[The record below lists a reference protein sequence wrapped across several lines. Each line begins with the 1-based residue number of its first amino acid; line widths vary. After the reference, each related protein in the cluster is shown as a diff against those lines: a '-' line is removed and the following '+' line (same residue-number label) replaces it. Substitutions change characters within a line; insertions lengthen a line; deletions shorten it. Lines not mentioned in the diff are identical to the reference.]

1 MSKRL
6 VQPVALI
13 HLSDMSFAKQISSK
27 YGWSIDHAVK
37 RSNMSH
43 VEQVN
48 NRQKAELTIPAIQVT
63 KVFRPLHIKVIM
75 NHYSLNQVVH
85 YKQLPLLSEPLKQ
98 KYEERIEQGKWMQP
112 TDGIIQKISS
122 QIRER
127 QQQIGH
133 EQLQEQLSKTSKLSL
148 PAVRISE
155 KAETNESALIV
166 SPSSIVS
173 RIDQQPK
180 TISLQLLKKTV
191 DHSSK
196 LPQAKATIKLSS
208 YIQVIE
214 EMERKQQLEGR
225 RKASLQ
231 QASYEPAI
239 HASNEA
245 LNKDTKLT
253 VKLIQRNM
261 QQVTNQTSKQ
271 ASTIKKHVS
280 NFIALHE
287 QRQLLKQS
295 EHKRVLAITN
305 IYKAKLTALINEK
318 VIQNQPIFVRQA
330 MLLQRSGQL
339 IVNTSKQNEKQAPTH
354 AINSNSVPSQDKLA
368 DTVARRLKYYLKAST
383 SHTSMLKTLQHIS
396 RTEQQKLIYNGAL
409 QHQPQSINGKIS
421 LFYKKE
427 ALIVDK
433 SLQHIRKQDTH
444 ASHNLLTA
452 NTYIAA
458 IRHEIMAHQAVIAA
472 NQQLNVLPS
481 KQPIGTDRSADMQ
494 QIIATERSMKMQ
506 QAIAANQSA
515 EMQQATRGSKQTEL
529 KLETIWNRA
538 RSIIAAKKHIVH
550 ITSLHKQLIE
560 RNEKLFYEIEMVE
573 KKRTPRARKT
583 ITVPQV
589 KLTFRKQQSA
599 MTDFHKPITN
609 KKVSLNGHSSIAANA
624 DRKEIA
630 LAKLTAKPIAESIVQ
645 AAMQPIVQSLTTKA
659 QQLEDIATP
668 SIVRRAA
675 SLHYNSNQAKLEH
688 SRKKE
693 QPPGMLQASRLSQL
707 SQLETKVEQLI
718 RNQTESIQR
727 NLSQSIQ
734 KVVTQSVQHELD
746 AGKAQMSA
754 TTANSSLLN
763 TPLHNS
769 TKEARN
775 MLSEQQEHVIVQHAI
790 HEQLM
795 KQGRY
800 KKVVNEQFEQVRL
813 ENKGLNRII
822 TVNERQA
829 AISHSLKSV
838 RSVNALQRSQ
848 LQLIQRKT
856 KELGMLPSVIRQIT
870 QQAGPFKEQT
880 EQAAAQVTVKPAFTK
895 AVGQLIFKQ
904 ATQTKLVSTIIKEM
918 LHNKGAQGLQ
928 TSSSVKEK
936 GTPLNDEKQ
945 LSKTIIHNKPIALT
959 LAKSIT
965 STLQPIGAII
975 KTIQQAS
982 TQKLIT
988 SNSSTTDYRADS
1000 KARAVI
1006 SHVDQAKQ
1014 NATTI
1019 QTAFKQ
1025 QLASNVNL
1033 VQPERKTMT
1042 SNHNV
1047 TQSQLASG
1055 LAMVHAQSA
1064 SKSSSTP
1071 LQVKPKSE
1079 QSRPVALHVAQKNQ
1093 ATKADGPSPIVKQ
1106 LEQSIQRLESELQS
1120 AKEDMKQPAWN
1131 VGQLTEQL
1139 YSQLAKKIKLE
1150 QSRNGR

>member
-6 VQPVALI
+6 LQPVALI

-43 VEQVN
+43 VEQGN
-48 NRQKAELTIPAIQVT
+48 NRQKAEQLAIPAIQVT

-75 NHYSLNQVVH
+75 NHYALNQVVH

-122 QIRER
+122 QIREK
-127 QQQIGH
+127 QQQIEY
-133 EQLQEQLSKTSKLSL
+133 EQLQEQLTTTSNLSL
-148 PAVRISE
+148 PTVKGSE
-155 KAETNESALIV
+155 KAKTYEAASTRN
-166 SPSSIVS
+166 PSSIAS
-173 RIDQQPK
+173 RIEQQPK
-180 TISLQLLKKTV
+180 SVSLQLLKKTM

-196 LPQAKATIKLSS
+196 LPQAKATLKLSS
-208 YIQVIE
+208 YIQAIE
-214 EMERKQQLEGR
+214 EMERRQQLEGR

-245 LNKDTKLT
+245 LHDKNTKIA
-253 VKLIQRNM
+253 VKLIQWNM
-261 QQVTNQTSKQ
+261 QQETINTTKQ
-271 ASTIKKHVS
+271 VSTIKRYVS

-287 QRQLLKQS
+287 QRLLLKQS
-295 EHKRVLAITN
+295 EHKRVLAIAKT
-305 IYKAKLTALINEK
+305 YKAKLTALIDEK
-318 VIQNQPIFVRQA
+318 VIQNQPIFVKQA

-354 AINSNSVPSQDKLA
+354 AINSKTVPSQDKLA
-368 DTVARRLKYYLKAST
+368 VTVARRLKYYLKAST

-409 QHQPQSINGKIS
+409 QQHPQSINGKIS
-421 LFYKKE
+421 LFYRKE
-427 ALIVDK
+427 ASIVDK
-433 SLQHIRKQDTH
+433 SLQHIRKQDTNN
-444 ASHNLLTA
+444 SHNSVA
-452 NTYIAA
+452 VNTYITA
-458 IRHEIMAHQAVIAA
+458 IRHEIMAHQAVLAA
-472 NQQLNVLPS
+472 NQQLNILSS

-494 QIIATERSMKMQ
+494 Q
-506 QAIAANQSA
+506 
-515 EMQQATRGSKQTEL
+515 ATRSIKQTQL

-538 RSIIAAKKHIVH
+538 RSITAAKKHIVH

-589 KLTFRKQQSA
+589 KLTFRKQQSV
-599 MTDFHKPITN
+599 MTDLHKPFTN
-609 KKVSLNGHSSIAANA
+609 KRVLLNGNLGIAANA
-624 DRKEIA
+624 QKEIA
-630 LAKLTAKPIAESIVQ
+630 LAKSTAKPIAESIVP
-645 AAMQPIVQSLTTKA
+645 AAMQPFVQSLTTKA
-659 QQLEDIATP
+659 QQLEDIATA

-688 SRKKE
+688 SSKKK
-693 QPPGMLQASRLSQL
+693 QPTGMLQANRLSQL
-707 SQLETKVEQLI
+707 SQLETKVEQLT
-718 RNQTESIQR
+718 RKQTESIQR
-727 NLSQSIQ
+727 NLSQNIQ

-746 AGKAQMSA
+746 ADKAQTSA
-754 TTANSSLLN
+754 ATANSSILN
-763 TPLHNS
+763 TPLHSS
-769 TKEARN
+769 TKAARSV
-775 MLSEQQEHVIVQHAI
+775 LREQQEHIIVQHAI

-800 KKVVNEQFEQVRL
+800 KKVVNEQFEQARL
-813 ENKGLNRII
+813 GNRSLNRFI

-829 AISHSLKSV
+829 AISNSLKSV
-838 RSVNALQRSQ
+838 RSVNSLQRSQ

-856 KELGMLPSVIRQIT
+856 KELGMLPIVIRQIT

-880 EQAAAQVTVKPAFTK
+880 EQAAAQVTVKQTFTK
-895 AVGQLIFKQ
+895 GVGQLIFKQ
-904 ATQTKLVSTIIKEM
+904 ATQIKLASSIIKEM
-918 LHNKGAQGLQ
+918 LQTNGAQVLQ
-928 TSSSVKEK
+928 SSSSVKEK
-936 GTPLNDEKQ
+936 ETPQNDEKQ

-965 STLQPIGAII
+965 STLQPIGAMI
-975 KTIQQAS
+975 KSIQQAS
-982 TQKLIT
+982 TQKLIMPY
-988 SNSSTTDYRADS
+988 SSTTDYRAGS
-1000 KARAVI
+1000 NARAVI

-1014 NATTI
+1014 NATTS

-1025 QLASNVNL
+1025 QFVSNVNL
-1033 VQPERKTMT
+1033 VQPERPIT

-1047 TQSQLASG
+1047 TQSKLASG
-1055 LAMVHAQSA
+1055 LAMIHSQST

-1093 ATKADGPSPIVKQ
+1093 ATKADAPSPIVKQ
-1106 LEQSIQRLESELQS
+1106 LEQSVQRLENELQT